1 MFFGIGSQFLCRAG
15 FADSRLPGKHDET
28 PLAGKSIVQGRF
40 QRLHFLLAANEHAG
54 IKRDGRSSVWFG
66 RWLAH
71 GAILTRKMDS
81 FHRVVRI

>member
-1 MFFGIGSQFLCRAG
+1 
-15 FADSRLPGKHDET
+15 
-28 PLAGKSIVQGRF
+28 
-40 QRLHFLLAANEHAG
+40 LLAANEHAG